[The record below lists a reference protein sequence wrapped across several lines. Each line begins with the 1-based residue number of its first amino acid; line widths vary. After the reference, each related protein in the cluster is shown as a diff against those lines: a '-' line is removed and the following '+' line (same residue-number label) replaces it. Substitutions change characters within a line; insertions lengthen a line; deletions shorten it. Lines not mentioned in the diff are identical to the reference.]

1 MIFKIGKTVVKIEF
15 PFFIVIALSLV
26 FQKSSVLD
34 VLAFCALHELGHLAA
49 LLFCGGTPEKIT
61 VSYYGVGLKYD
72 CPLGN
77 AKNFFVLVSGVIV
90 NIVFA
95 ILDLKRN
102 INIALAVINLLP
114 VYPLDGGRILKLV
127 LSNVFSLNV
136 GDRILY
142 IISAIIVAALLIFS
156 IMFKNPSLALI
167 AVYVIAYAINNS
179 FD

>member
-1 MIFKIGKTVVKIEF
+1 M
-15 PFFIVIALSLV
+15 
-26 FQKSSVLD
+26 
-34 VLAFCALHELGHLAA
+34 AFCALHELGHSTA
-49 LLFCGGTPEKIT
+49 LLLCGGSPEKIT
-61 VSYYGVGLKYD
+61 ISYYGIGLKYD
-72 CPLGN
+72 CPLGI
-77 AKNFFVLVSGVIV
+77 AKTFFVLVSGVLV

-95 ILDLKRN
+95 LLGFKRD

-142 IISAIIVAALLIFS
+142 IISAVIVAALFIFS
-156 IMFKNPSLALI
+156 IMLKNPSLALI

-179 FD
+179 LD

>member
-49 LLFCGGTPEKIT
+49 LLLCGGTPEKIT

-114 VYPLDGGRILKLV
+114 VYPLDGG
-127 LSNVFSLNV
+127 
-136 GDRILY
+136 
-142 IISAIIVAALLIFS
+142 
-156 IMFKNPSLALI
+156 
-167 AVYVIAYAINNS
+167 
-179 FD
+179 

>member
-15 PFFIVIALSLV
+15 PFFIVVALSLI

-49 LLFCGGTPEKIT
+49 LLVCGGTPEKIT

-72 CPLGN
+72 CPLGI
-77 AKNFFVLVSGVIV
+77 AKTFLVLVSGVLV

-95 ILDLKRN
+95 IVGVKRN

-127 LSNVFSLNV
+127 LSNVFGLNV
-136 GDRILY
+136 GDKVLY
-142 IISAIIVAALLIFS
+142 VISAIIVVVLIIFS
-156 IMFKNPSLALI
+156 IMFKNPSIALI
-167 AVYVIAYAINNS
+167 AFYVIAYSINNS